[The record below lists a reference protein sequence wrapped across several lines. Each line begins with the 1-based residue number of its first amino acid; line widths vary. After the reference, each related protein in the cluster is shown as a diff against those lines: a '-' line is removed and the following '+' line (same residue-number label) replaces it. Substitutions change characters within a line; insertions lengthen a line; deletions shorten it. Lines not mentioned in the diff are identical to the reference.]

1 MRKLT
6 AIALSLALLPAVAAF
21 AEDGP
26 VKKVESSK
34 VCMINEQYMNQEQIP
49 VEVEGKT
56 YYGCCQMCVD
66 RLNNDETSRFAVD
79 PMTKKKVD
87 KAKAVI
93 GALADGRVFYFE
105 SEKSLVAYNALL
117 KTQE

>member
-1 MRKLT
+1 MKKV
-6 AIALSLALLPAVAAF
+6 LLPALLVLLAVPAF
-21 AEDGP
+21 ADAERDP
-26 VKKVESSK
+26 VRKVEPSK

-49 VEVEGKT
+49 VEIDEKT

-66 RLNNDETSRFAVD
+66 RLNTDEKSRFAVD

-105 SEKSLVAYNALL
+105 NEKSLAAYNAML
-117 KTQE
+117 KTQG